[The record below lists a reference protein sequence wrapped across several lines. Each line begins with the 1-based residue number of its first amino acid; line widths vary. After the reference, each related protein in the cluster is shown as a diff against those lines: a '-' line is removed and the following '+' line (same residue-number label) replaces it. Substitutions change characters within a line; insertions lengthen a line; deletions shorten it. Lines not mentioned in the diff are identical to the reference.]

1 MVVGEWRFG
10 DENST
15 QFLSILTRHFVQMLH
30 ITSLHY
36 SLLTAYFLMIFN
48 QSEFDLRCEWGIYG
62 VTQLAPISD
71 VVVIVDVL
79 SFSTCV
85 DIATS
90 RNATIFP
97 YCWQDDTAIA
107 YARSVNAILA
117 SRRRTASAGYSLSPS
132 SLDRIPAGTRL
143 VLPSPNGAT
152 LSLQTGKTPT
162 LAGCLRNCQAIAEFA
177 QSCGTK
183 IAVIPAGEKWEDGS
197 LRPCLEDAIG
207 AGAILGYM
215 QGKLSPEAKA
225 AMVAF
230 QMFRANLASALSQ
243 CSSGKELISRGF
255 DRDLELAADLNAS
268 DCVPIYRDRGYI
280 RHI

>member
-1 MVVGEWRFG
+1 
-10 DENST
+10 
-15 QFLSILTRHFVQMLH
+15 
-30 ITSLHY
+30 
-36 SLLTAYFLMIFN
+36 MIFN
-48 QSEFDLRCEWGIYG
+48 QSEFDLRCEWGICG

-85 DIATS
+85 EIATS
-90 RNATIFP
+90 REAIIFP
-97 YCWQDDTAIA
+97 YRWQDDKAIA

-117 SRRRTASAGYSLSPS
+117 NRQRTTSAGYSLSPS

-152 LSLQTGKTPT
+152 LSLQTGKTIT

-183 IAVIPAGEKWEDGS
+183 IAVIPSGEKWENGS

-207 AGAILGYM
+207 AGAILSYL
-215 QGKLSPEAKA
+215 QGNPSPEAKA
-225 AMVAF
+225 AMATF
-230 QMFRANLASALSQ
+230 EIFRADLASALSQ
-243 CSSGKELISRGF
+243 SSSGKELISRGF
-255 DRDLELAADLNAS
+255 SSDIELAATLNVS
-268 DCVPIYRDRGYI
+268 DCIPICRDRAYI
-280 RHI
+280 QHI

>member
-1 MVVGEWRFG
+1 M
-10 DENST
+10 
-15 QFLSILTRHFVQMLH
+15 
-30 ITSLHY
+30 
-36 SLLTAYFLMIFN
+36 MIFN

-71 VVVIVDVL
+71 VVIIVDVL

-85 DIATS
+85 EIATN
-90 RNATIFP
+90 RGAIIFP
-97 YCWQDDTAIA
+97 YRWQDDTAIA

-117 SRRRTASAGYSLSPS
+117 SRQRTASVGYSLSPS
-132 SLDRIPAGTRL
+132 SLNQIPAGTRL

-183 IAVIPAGEKWEDGS
+183 IALIPAGEKWKDGS
-197 LRPCLEDAIG
+197 LRPSLEDAIG
-207 AGAILGYM
+207 TGAILSYLG
-215 QGKLSPEAKA
+215 GKLSPEAKA
-225 AMVAF
+225 AVATF
-230 QMFRANLASALSQ
+230 QMFRADLPLALSQ

-255 DRDLELAADLNAS
+255 SADIELAADLNVS
-268 DCVPIYRDRGYI
+268 NCVPIYRDRAYM